1 MRRIIDNDYLTM
13 AVRLAVGVVFVSA
26 SVYKIIDPGSFTRSI
41 WYYHLMP
48 GSLINLIALVL
59 PWVELLAG
67 LALIFGVLYRGAIV
81 WVNVMT
87 IAFIGALTL
96 AVARGLDIDCGCFKA
111 ADDIDGSTL
120 QPLILDGAL
129 LLLIMQLW
137 FSRSRRWMCSRK

>member
-26 SVYKIIDPGSFTRSI
+26 SVYKIIDPGSFARSI

-48 GSLINLIALVL
+48 GSLIHLIALVL

-96 AVARGLDIDCGCFKA
+96 AVARGLDIDCG
-111 ADDIDGSTL
+111 
-120 QPLILDGAL
+120 
-129 LLLIMQLW
+129 
-137 FSRSRRWMCSRK
+137 

>member
-1 MRRIIDNDYLTM
+1 MQRIIDNDYLTM
-13 AVRLAVGVVFVSA
+13 AVRLAVGAIFVSA
-26 SVYKIIDPGSFTRSI
+26 SVYKIMDPGSFARSI

-87 IAFIGALTL
+87 IAFMGALTL
-96 AVARGLDIDCGCFKA
+96 AVARGLDIECGCFKA
-111 ADDIDGSTL
+111 AADTNGSAL
-120 QPLILDGAL
+120 QPLLLDGAL
-129 LLLIMQLW
+129 FLLILQLW
-137 FSRSRRWMCSRK
+137 FSRSRRWMCGRN

>member
-13 AVRLAVGVVFVSA
+13 AVRVVVGVTFVSA
-26 SVYKIIDPGSFTRSI
+26 SVYKIMDPGSFARSI

-111 ADDIDGSTL
+111 ADNANGSAL

-129 LLLIMQLW
+129 LLLILQLW
-137 FSRSRRWMCSRK
+137 FSRSRRWMCARK